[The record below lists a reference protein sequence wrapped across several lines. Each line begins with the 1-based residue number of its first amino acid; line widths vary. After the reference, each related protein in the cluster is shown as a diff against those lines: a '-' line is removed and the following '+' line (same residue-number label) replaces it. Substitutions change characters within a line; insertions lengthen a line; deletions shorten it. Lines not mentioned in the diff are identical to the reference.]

1 MRLTAKKIKTIYK
14 SIRYIATDGHVCFL
28 KDKYPLCLE
37 VDNKN
42 EVFLDTGGEMHNCDF
57 FRAKIEDN
65 ILYRKNTF
73 TDKWDKATTLY
84 IELEEG
90 SN

>member
-1 MRLTAKKIKTIYK
+1 M
-14 SIRYIATDGHVCFL
+14 
-28 KDKYPLCLE
+28 
-37 VDNKN
+37 DNKN
-42 EVFLDTGGEMHNCDF
+42 EVLLDTGGEMHNCDF